1 MTLGD
6 LLGLSDT
13 QERRLVRLLQS
24 GLAGIAVYGLVTGR
38 LGMVANG
45 LLTLSVTLV
54 PGLLRREYG
63 YTMDAGLVLWIT
75 LAVVLHAV
83 GSLGLYSQFSWYDEI
98 THTVSATVVAG
109 IGYATFRAFEQ
120 HSDAID
126 VPSTFRGVFVV
137 VFVLAF
143 GVGWEV
149 FEFGAP
155 VVARWLG
162 VGSPVT
168 VYGIDDIVT
177 DFVFNGVG
185 AVLVALWGT
194 EYTRGAVGFLRR
206 RLDDHG

>member
-1 MTLGD
+1 
-6 LLGLSDT
+6 
-13 QERRLVRLLQS
+13 
-24 GLAGIAVYGLVTGR
+24 
-38 LGMVANG
+38 
-45 LLTLSVTLV
+45 
-54 PGLLRREYG
+54 
-63 YTMDAGLVLWIT
+63 
-75 LAVVLHAV
+75 V